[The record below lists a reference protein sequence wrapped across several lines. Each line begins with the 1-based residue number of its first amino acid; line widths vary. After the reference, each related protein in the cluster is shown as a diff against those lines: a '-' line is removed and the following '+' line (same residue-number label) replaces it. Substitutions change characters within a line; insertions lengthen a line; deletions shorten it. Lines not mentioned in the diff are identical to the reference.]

1 MALFARTKPSNTVKI
16 ALWALVAISAIAIG
30 MVLIVALGSYFGV
43 DSELL
48 RSAVEGLTSLGS
60 SAATLGGAATL
71 AKGGRDAV
79 KDYAS
84 SKSGI
89 IPVEEP

>member
-1 MALFARTKPSNTVKI
+1 MALLAKTKPSNTVKV
-16 ALWALVAISAIAIG
+16 ALWTLVCIMLVVVSLLLTV
-30 MVLIVALGSYFGV
+30 VLGAHYEV

-48 RSAVEGLTSLGS
+48 RVTVEGLTSLGA

-79 KDYAS
+79 ADYAGA
-84 SKSGI
+84 KRTAE
-89 IPVEEP
+89 EEP